1 MKQKHSS
8 NYFVRSLL
16 ATGAVLCTTAVWADD
31 VVPVAS
37 LEVKDRI
44 RTIDQINVS
53 AETRQVA
60 ETPSTAAVAALLDE
74 AEQLDTHA
82 TPAPVAADP
91 E

>member
-1 MKQKHSS
+1 MAAGT
-8 NYFVRSLL
+8 LL
-16 ATGAVLCTTAVWADD
+16 FTAAAWGDE

-53 AETRQVA
+53 AETEKIA
-60 ETPSTAAVAALLDE
+60 EAPSSEAVAQLLEE
-74 AEQLDTHA
+74 ARELDA
-82 TPAPVAADP
+82 QADTDAS

>member
-1 MKQKHSS
+1 MTTTLKTISGTILAAGT
-8 NYFVRSLL
+8 LL
-16 ATGAVLCTTAVWADD
+16 FTAVSWGDE

-53 AETRQVA
+53 AETEKIA
-60 ETPSTAAVAALLDE
+60 EAPSSEAVAQLLEE
-74 AEQLDTHA
+74 ARELDAEADVDA
-82 TPAPVAADP
+82 T